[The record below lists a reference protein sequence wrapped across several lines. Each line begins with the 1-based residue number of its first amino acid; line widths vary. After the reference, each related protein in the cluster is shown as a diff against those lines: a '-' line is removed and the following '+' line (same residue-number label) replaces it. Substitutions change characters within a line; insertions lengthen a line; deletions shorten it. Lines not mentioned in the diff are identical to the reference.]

1 MLGSAISLN
10 CLSFGR
16 GADHALM
23 QTLAY
28 GNGGRAQ
35 RIYEGQ
41 DADAQLVDFLQTVLC
56 PLLSNIQFF
65 FPGGSVRNVSVTS
78 FPSYYRGDELLVSG
92 ERDGSGPL
100 SFQVLAFSSA
110 GAYEYRGEIET
121 RVSPQGERVCLEGQL
136 HAYQLIRQSLEELTA
151 SPEAELAAQMK
162 QRILSYALQFR
173 FVTDLTSLLVS
184 PLTAPE
190 CDCPSSCA
198 CSPRACGIQETGG
211 SGPDKI
217 KLNPSIE
224 ETETN
229 DNSYNRAIP
238 APLGIPGP
246 SGGSGASSLVRL
258 TNRIRTTTTR
268 RRTTTTTTADPT
280 TTKANPTTTT
290 TADPTTTTTAVD
302 PTTTKA
308 DPTTTTTADPTTTTT
323 ADPTTTT
330 TAVDPTTTTTADP
343 TTTTT
348 AVDPTTTTADPTT
361 TTTADPTTTTT
372 AVDPTTTTTADPTT
386 TTLSPT
392 SMQSGTSYLNFSY
405 FATIL
410 FIIGY
415 LINSVNDT

>member
-121 RVSPQGERVCLEGQL
+121 RVFPQGDRVCLEGQL

-224 ETETN
+224 ETDTN

-280 TTKANPTTTT
+280 TT
-290 TADPTTTTTAVD
+290 
-302 PTTTKA
+302 
-308 DPTTTTTADPTTTTT
+308 TTTTADPTTTTT

-330 TAVDPTTTTTADP
+330 VDPTTTTTANPTTTTTADP
-343 TTTTT
+343 T
-348 AVDPTTTTADPTT
+348 TTTTADPTT

-392 SMQSGTSYLNFSY
+392 SMQSGTSYLNLSY